1 MGTAKTAVEFS
12 LLRLGVV
19 MQMSSGCRHDE
30 DSGGI
35 LAAGRIEHSCILVP
49 PPIPAIVLANTVL
62 AWSNGPA
69 QSVVGA
75 VCGGKWRGQEEVVMV
90 HTWAS
95 VVVELAWLSSSSLS
109 SCRKAAL
116 LAKP

>member
-1 MGTAKTAVEFS
+1 MV
-12 LLRLGVV
+12 
-19 MQMSSGCRHDE
+19 HP
-30 DSGGI
+30 
-35 LAAGRIEHSCILVP
+35 CILVP

-75 VCGGKWRGQEEVVMV
+75 VRGGKWRGQEEVVTV

-95 VVVELAWLSSSSLS
+95 VVVEMASPSSSGSS
-109 SCRKAAL
+109 SCH
-116 LAKP
+116 